1 METIA
6 IGENGTA
13 LKKALRYQ
21 IFAREYVTDLN
32 GTRAAIAAGY
42 SEKGADVA
50 AIRLLGNA
58 RVRKLIAELIEK
70 RAKHLDLS
78 ADKVLEELSRMGFA
92 NMLDYIGIKDGDA
105 YVDLSKLTREQAAAI
120 QVITVDATGGTGDGE
135 RRQVMRT
142 RFRLA
147 DKTRALELLG
157 KYLTLFTERV
167 EVSGLESLAEIL
179 QARRK
184 ALSV

>member
-1 METIA
+1 MTA
-6 IGENGTA
+6 IGENGIA
-13 LKKALRYQ
+13 VKKDLRYQ
-21 IFAREYVTDLN
+21 IFAGEYVTDLN

-42 SEKGADVA
+42 SKKGADVA

-92 NMLDYIGIKDGDA
+92 NMMDYIGIKDGDA
-105 YVDLSKLTREQAAAI
+105 YVDLSRLTREQAAAI
-120 QVITVDATGGTGDGE
+120 QEYTVDHTGGTGDGE

-157 KYLTLFTERV
+157 KYLTLFTERADG
-167 EVSGLESLAEIL
+167 SGLASLAEIL

-184 ALSV
+184 ALSD